1 MSTTTSPEVNRRWLG
16 LAVIAAAQFMVIMDT
31 SIIGVALPRMQ
42 AALGFTQENLSW
54 VFNAYV
60 VALGGLLLLGGKL
73 SDVLGARRVF
83 SAGWLVLLAGSLV
96 AGLAGNVE
104 TELVGRSVQGA
115 GSALIAPSALTLLF
129 MLFGSNPKELPKA
142 LALYGAAAPAGGT
155 AGVFLGGLIT
165 EYLSWPWVFYLNIP
179 IALVILALVPRVM
192 PAGGAGSGRRVD
204 ILGAVTVTAGLAA
217 VVYAVVR
224 TPEVGW
230 NSGQTWWVL
239 AIGAVLITAFVALQA
254 KGRAPLVRLGI
265 FRASNLAAANLAQLL
280 LGAAWIP
287 MWFFLNLYLQQV
299 LGFTAFP
306 SGAALLPMTL
316 LIMLGMIA
324 LAPRVLA
331 AIGPKAATVTGMT
344 LLAVGMSWLA
354 LIDQD
359 GSYAVDVLPASL
371 LAALG
376 MSLAFIPTL
385 GTALSSA
392 RPEEGGLASGI
403 VNTSYQIGSA
413 LGLAV
418 MTAIAAANGADQ
430 LGDKAALTEGFS
442 AAFIGAA
449 IVAGAGALT
458 TLAFFR
464 RPTGAGSEAESAP
477 EQIVV

>member
-1 MSTTTSPEVNRRWLG
+1 MSATTSPAAERRWLG

-42 AALGFTQENLSW
+42 ADLGFTQENLSW

-83 SAGWLVLLAGSLV
+83 SAGWLVLLGGSLV

-104 TELVGRSVQGA
+104 VELAGRAVQGA

-129 MLFGSNPKELPKA
+129 LLFGSNPKELPKA

-155 AGVFLGGLIT
+155 AGVFLGGVIT
-165 EYLSWPWVFYLNIP
+165 EYLSWPWVFYINVP
-179 IALVILALVPRVM
+179 IAVVILVLVPSVM
-192 PAGGAGSGRRVD
+192 PAGAGSGRRVD
-204 ILGAVTVTAGLAA
+204 LLGALTVTAGLGAA
-217 VVYAVVR
+217 VYAVVQA
-224 TPEVGW
+224 PEVGW
-230 NSGQTWWVL
+230 DSGRTWGVL
-239 AIGAVLITAFVALQA
+239 AVAAVLLAGFVLGQA
-254 KGRAPLVRLGI
+254 KGREPLVRLGI
-265 FRASNLAAANLAQLL
+265 FRAPNLAAANLAQLL

-299 LGFTAFP
+299 LGYTAFP
-306 SGAALLPMTL
+306 SGAALLPMTV
-316 LIMLGMIA
+316 LIMVGMIV

-331 AIGPKAATVTGMT
+331 AVGPKAATVTGLA
-344 LLAVGMSWLA
+344 LLAAGLAWLA
-354 LIDQD
+354 LIDPD

-371 LAALG
+371 VAALG

-385 GTALSSA
+385 GTAIGAA

-430 LGDKAALTEGFS
+430 LGDSSALTDGFS

-449 IVAGAGALT
+449 IVAGAGALA
-458 TLAFFR
+458 TLALFR
-464 RPTGAGSEAESAP
+464 SPMEAPTGAEGQPDHIAA
-477 EQIVV
+477 

>member
-1 MSTTTSPEVNRRWLG
+1 MSTTTRPAADRRWLG

-42 AALGFTQENLSW
+42 AELGFTQENLSW

-83 SAGWLVLLAGSLV
+83 SAGWVILLVGSLV
-96 AGLAGNVE
+96 AGVAGNVE
-104 TELVGRSVQGA
+104 VELLGRAVQGA
-115 GSALIAPSALTLLF
+115 GAALIAPSALTLLF
-129 MLFGSNPKELPKA
+129 MLFGANPKELPKA

-155 AGVFLGGLIT
+155 AGVFLGGVIT
-165 EYLSWPWVFYLNIP
+165 EYLSWPWVFYINIP
-179 IALVILALVPRVM
+179 IALLILALVPTVM
-192 PAGGAGSGRRVD
+192 PAGGAGSRRRVD
-204 ILGAVTVTAGLAA
+204 LVGALAVTAGLGAA
-217 VVYAVVR
+217 VYAVVQA
-224 TPEVGW
+224 PEVGW
-230 NSGQTWWVL
+230 GAARTWIVL
-239 AIGAVLITAFVALQA
+239 AFAAVLLVGFVIGQA
-254 KGRAPLVRLGI
+254 KGRDPLVRLGI
-265 FRASNLAAANLAQLL
+265 FRAPNLAAANLAQLL

-299 LGFTAFP
+299 LGYTAFP

-316 LIMLGMIA
+316 LIMVGMVV

-331 AIGPKAATVTGMT
+331 AIGPKAATVTGLV
-344 LLAVGMSWLA
+344 LLAVGMVWLA
-354 LIDQD
+354 LVDPD

-371 LAALG
+371 VAALG

-385 GTALSSA
+385 GTAIAAA

-418 MTAIAAANGADQ
+418 MTAVAAANGADK
-430 LGDKAALTEGFS
+430 LGDKAALTDGFS
-442 AAFIGAA
+442 AAFVGAA
-449 IVAGAGALT
+449 IIAGVGALAT
-458 TLAFFR
+458 IALFR
-464 RPTGAGSEAESAP
+464 AP
-477 EQIVV
+477 ARAAADPEGRDRIAA